1 MLGDKDAEFT
11 AAHQMANI
19 LKILL
24 DPESI
29 IAVLA
34 IYHHCWIVK
43 NNVYFLLEGRKG

>member
-1 MLGDKDAEFT
+1 LGDKDAEFT

-34 IYHHCWIVK
+34 NYHTLLDIK
-43 NNVYFLLEGRKG
+43 NNIYFLLEGRKG